1 MLFTWKAKGERSIS
15 SMEEVD
21 KLMFILKG
29 KRKIESMYL

>member
-1 MLFTWKAKGERSIS
+1 MMKVEEHALFTWKAKGERSIF

-29 KRKIESMYL
+29 